1 MEHRP
6 LRRHAATLTLLTSLT
21 AAALEARAATLAAYD
36 FDAADGSFTI
46 DVDTRAPALTVT
58 AWQDADGT
66 LTSFAGN
73 PGRALGARS
82 FDNGN
87 SLRLSLQAAAG
98 QRLTL
103 EHLSFDQQASASG
116 PKAWA
121 ARINGELVAGAAT
134 TTGYTSIAIPLT
146 LAAGA
151 LFEISL
157 DGSDASSGQGTWR
170 IDNFVLTGSTSP
182 VPVPAALPLFGAGL
196 LCLQAR
202 RRRAARA

>member
-6 LRRHAATLTLLTSLT
+6 LRRHAAVLSLMTTLT
-21 AAALEARAATLAAYD
+21 AAAVETRAATLAAYD
-36 FDAADGSFTI
+36 FDAADGSFTLE
-46 DVDTRAPALTVT
+46 VDTLAPSLSAT
-58 AWQDADGT
+58 AWQDLDGS
-66 LTSFAGN
+66 LTSFAGK

-116 PKAWA
+116 PKTWA
-121 ARINGELVAGAAT
+121 ARINGELVSSAST

-146 LAAGA
+146 LAAGT

-157 DGSDASSGQGTWR
+157 EGSDASSGQGTWR

-182 VPVPAALPLFGAGL
+182 VPVPTALPLFGAALMGL
-196 LCLQAR
+196 LAR
-202 RRRAARA
+202 QRRAVRA